1 MRSFSLSF
9 SVSSSLSS
17 RWRGSS
23 SKKKKTLKKK
33 KTNRCRQTSRNFT
46 VASLKNDENDDD
58 DQTTTTTTTTTTTP
72 VGMVMVKEEAKEK
85 TIESS
90 KVDFAMPTRLLSS
103 ENLTTDE
110 IEDARFRTYTLHIR
124 SGFPDKKKESN
135 FEWEQPSAL
144 NVCIIGTDG
153 RALME
158 RIDSFTADGREGRF
172 NVPGKT
178 DIVTFRARE
187 VGKPTALWVSVEG
200 KHVKSWTLDCISIV
214 DTFDERPEE
223 NAINFPTKYYECDV
237 VKAGA
242 LELRPGEVKKKSP
255 EQIEM
260 EREVS
265 MHNYDAY
272 KMRLFCF
279 TAGIIAA
286 GFTLEFTKGD
296 IEQAKAFASGG
307 VIGVLYMQMLTKSI
321 DQFFSGVDDE
331 EEKRKKSEREG
342 EEGVKKKFSLES
354 PFARLQK
361 IADIVIGSTP
371 VRMSVVAYFGYLA
384 AQHFGADHCLGWTIF
399 GFFSY
404 KFAVFPATFSHF
416 GDEEIDLES
425 FEAMNAIPISSE
437 NAEGKF
443 GPR

>member
-1 MRSFSLSF
+1 M
-9 SVSSSLSS
+9 
-17 RWRGSS
+17 
-23 SKKKKTLKKK
+23 
-33 KTNRCRQTSRNFT
+33 
-46 VASLKNDENDDD
+46 
-58 DQTTTTTTTTTTTP
+58 
-72 VGMVMVKEEAKEK
+72 
-85 TIESS
+85 
-90 KVDFAMPTRLLSS
+90 
-103 ENLTTDE
+103 
-110 IEDARFRTYTLHIR
+110 HIR
-124 SGFPDKKKESN
+124 SGFPDKKDSSGFN
-135 FEWEQPSAL
+135 WERPSAL

-153 RALME
+153 RAVME
-158 RIDSFTADGREGRF
+158 RIDSFSADGYERF
-172 NVPGKT
+172 NIPGKT

-187 VGKPTALWVSVEG
+187 VGTPTALWVSTEG

-214 DTFDERPEE
+214 DTFDEHPEE

-286 GFTLEFTKGD
+286 GFTVEFTLGD

-321 DQFFSGVDDE
+321 DQFFSAVDDE
-331 EEKRKKSEREG
+331 EETKKKNEGEG
-342 EEGVKKKFSLES
+342 EEGEAQKFSLEL
-354 PFARLQK
+354 PFERLQK
-361 IADIVIGSTP
+361 IADIIIGSTP
-371 VRMSVVAYFGYLA
+371 ARMAVVAYFGCLA
-384 AQHFGADHCLGWTIF
+384 AQHFGADHCFGWTVF

-404 KFAVFPATFSHF
+404 KFAVFPATFLHF
-416 GDEEIDLES
+416 GDEEIDLNS
-425 FEAMNAIPISSE
+425 FEGLNAIPISSGRGE
-437 NAEGKF
+437 NTGTATDKF

>member
-1 MRSFSLSF
+1 
-9 SVSSSLSS
+9 
-17 RWRGSS
+17 
-23 SKKKKTLKKK
+23 
-33 KTNRCRQTSRNFT
+33 
-46 VASLKNDENDDD
+46 
-58 DQTTTTTTTTTTTP
+58 
-72 VGMVMVKEEAKEK
+72 
-85 TIESS
+85 
-90 KVDFAMPTRLLSS
+90 
-103 ENLTTDE
+103 
-110 IEDARFRTYTLHIR
+110 
-124 SGFPDKKKESN
+124 
-135 FEWEQPSAL
+135 
-144 NVCIIGTDG
+144 
-153 RALME
+153 ME
-158 RIDSFTADGREGRF
+158 RIDSFTADGCEGRF

-255 EQIEM
+255 EQIKM

>member
-23 SKKKKTLKKK
+23 SKKKKTFKKK

-58 DQTTTTTTTTTTTP
+58 DQTITTTP
-72 VGMVMVKEEAKEK
+72 VGMVVVKEEAKEK

-90 KVDFAMPTRLLSS
+90 RVDFAMPNRLLSS

-124 SGFPDKKKESN
+124 SGFPDKKKESS
-135 FEWEQPSAL
+135 FDWEQPSAL

-158 RIDSFTADGREGRF
+158 RIDSFTADGCEGRF

-242 LELRPGEVKKKSP
+242 LELRPGKVKKKSP

-307 VIGVLYMQMLTKSI
+307 VIGVLYMQMLTKCI

-425 FEAMNAIPISSE
+425 FEAMNTIPISSE

>member
-23 SKKKKTLKKK
+23 SKKKKTFKKK

-46 VASLKNDENDDD
+46 VASLKKNDENDDD
-58 DQTTTTTTTTTTTP
+58 DRTITTP
-72 VGMVMVKEEAKEK
+72 FGMVVVKEEAKEK
-85 TIESS
+85 SIESS
-90 KVDFAMPTRLLSS
+90 RVDFAMPNRLLSS

-124 SGFPDKKKESN
+124 SGFPDKKKESS
-135 FEWEQPSAL
+135 FDWEQPSAL

-158 RIDSFTADGREGRF
+158 RIDSFTADGCEGRF

>member
-17 RWRGSS
+17 CWRGSS
-23 SKKKKTLKKK
+23 SKKKK
-33 KTNRCRQTSRNFT
+33 KTNRCRQTTSRNFT
-46 VASLKNDENDDD
+46 VASLKSDENDDD
-58 DQTTTTTTTTTTTP
+58 DDRTTTTTP
-72 VGMVMVKEEAKEK
+72 VGMVVVKEEAKEK

-90 KVDFAMPTRLLSS
+90 RVDFAMPNRLLSS

-124 SGFPDKKKESN
+124 SGFPDKKKESS
-135 FEWEQPSAL
+135 FDWEQPSAL

-158 RIDSFTADGREGRF
+158 RIDSFTADGCEGRF
-172 NVPGKT
+172 NVPGKM

>member
-17 RWRGSS
+17 CWRGSS
-23 SKKKKTLKKK
+23 SKKK
-33 KTNRCRQTSRNFT
+33 TNRCRQTTSRNFT
-46 VASLKNDENDDD
+46 VASLKSDENDDD
-58 DQTTTTTTTTTTTP
+58 DDRTTTTTTP
-72 VGMVMVKEEAKEK
+72 VGMVVVKEEAKEK

-90 KVDFAMPTRLLSS
+90 RVDFAMPNRLLSS

-124 SGFPDKKKESN
+124 SGFPDKKKESS
-135 FEWEQPSAL
+135 FDWEQPSAL

-158 RIDSFTADGREGRF
+158 RIDSFTADGCEGRF

>member
-23 SKKKKTLKKK
+23 SKKKKTFKKK

-58 DQTTTTTTTTTTTP
+58 DQTITTP
-72 VGMVMVKEEAKEK
+72 VGMVVVKEEAKEK

-90 KVDFAMPTRLLSS
+90 RVDFAMPNRLLSS

-124 SGFPDKKKESN
+124 SGFPDKKKESS
-135 FEWEQPSAL
+135 FDWEQPSAL

-158 RIDSFTADGREGRF
+158 RIDSFTADGCEGRF

>member
-17 RWRGSS
+17 PWRGSS
-23 SKKKKTLKKK
+23 SSKKKTFKKK

-46 VASLKNDENDDD
+46 SVFASSLKNDENDDD
-58 DQTTTTTTTTTTTP
+58 DQTTTP
-72 VGMVMVKEEAKEK
+72 GGVIVVKEEAREK
-85 TIESS
+85 TIYLSS
-90 KVDFAMPTRLLSS
+90 KVDFAMPNRLLSS

-124 SGFPDKKKESN
+124 SGFPDKKKESS
-135 FEWEQPSAL
+135 FDWEQPSAL

-158 RIDSFTADGREGRF
+158 RIDSFTADGCEGRF

>member
-1 MRSFSLSF
+1 MRSFSLSS

-17 RWRGSS
+17 SWRGSS
-23 SKKKKTLKKK
+23 SSSKKTTKK
-33 KTNRCRQTSRNFT
+33 KTNRCRQSRNFT
-46 VASLKNDENDDD
+46 KSVSASSLKNDENDDD
-58 DQTTTTTTTTTTTP
+58 QTTTP
-72 VGMVMVKEEAKEK
+72 VGMVVVKEEAKERTNIIK
-85 TIESS
+85 SS
-90 KVDFAMPTRLLSS
+90 KVDFAMPNRLLSS

-124 SGFPDKKKESN
+124 SGFPDKKKESS
-135 FEWEQPSAL
+135 FDWEQPSAL

-158 RIDSFTADGREGRF
+158 RIDSFTADGCEGRF

>member
-1 MRSFSLSF
+1 MRSFSLSS

-17 RWRGSS
+17 SWRGSS
-23 SKKKKTLKKK
+23 SSSKKTFKK
-33 KTNRCRQTSRNFT
+33 KTNRCRQSRNFT
-46 VASLKNDENDDD
+46 KSVSASSLKNDENDDD
-58 DQTTTTTTTTTTTP
+58 QTTTP
-72 VGMVMVKEEAKEK
+72 VGMVVVKEEAKERTNIIK
-85 TIESS
+85 SS
-90 KVDFAMPTRLLSS
+90 KVDFAMPNRLLSS

-124 SGFPDKKKESN
+124 SGFPDKKKESS
-135 FEWEQPSAL
+135 FDWEQPSAL

-158 RIDSFTADGREGRF
+158 RIDSFTADGCEGRF

>member
-124 SGFPDKKKESN
+124 SGFPDKKKESS
-135 FEWEQPSAL
+135 FDWEQPSAL

-158 RIDSFTADGREGRF
+158 RIDSFTADGCEGRF

>member
-17 RWRGSS
+17 CWRGSS
-23 SKKKKTLKKK
+23 SKKKK
-33 KTNRCRQTSRNFT
+33 KTNRCRQTTSRNFT
-46 VASLKNDENDDD
+46 VASLKSDENDDD
-58 DQTTTTTTTTTTTP
+58 DDRTTTTTTP
-72 VGMVMVKEEAKEK
+72 VGMVVVKEEAKEK

-90 KVDFAMPTRLLSS
+90 RVDFAMPNRLLSS

-124 SGFPDKKKESN
+124 SGFPDKKKESS
-135 FEWEQPSAL
+135 FDWEQPSAL

-158 RIDSFTADGREGRF
+158 RIDSFTADGCEGRF

>member
-9 SVSSSLSS
+9 SLSSSLSS

-58 DQTTTTTTTTTTTP
+58 DQTTTTTTP

-124 SGFPDKKKESN
+124 SGFPDKKKESS
-135 FEWEQPSAL
+135 FDWEQPSAL

>member
-1 MRSFSLSF
+1 
-9 SVSSSLSS
+9 
-17 RWRGSS
+17 
-23 SKKKKTLKKK
+23 
-33 KTNRCRQTSRNFT
+33 
-46 VASLKNDENDDD
+46 
-58 DQTTTTTTTTTTTP
+58 
-72 VGMVMVKEEAKEK
+72 MVMVKEEAKEK

-124 SGFPDKKKESN
+124 SGFPDKKKESS
-135 FEWEQPSAL
+135 FDWEQPSAL

-158 RIDSFTADGREGRF
+158 RIDSFTATGAKE
-172 NVPGKT
+172 
-178 DIVTFRARE
+178 E

>member
-17 RWRGSS
+17 CWRGSS
-23 SKKKKTLKKK
+23 SKKKTLKKKK
-33 KTNRCRQTSRNFT
+33 KTNRCRQTTSRNFT
-46 VASLKNDENDDD
+46 VASLKSDENDDD
-58 DQTTTTTTTTTTTP
+58 DDRTTTTTP
-72 VGMVMVKEEAKEK
+72 VGMVVVKEEAKEK

-90 KVDFAMPTRLLSS
+90 RVDFAMPNRLLSS

-124 SGFPDKKKESN
+124 SGFPDKKKESS
-135 FEWEQPSAL
+135 FDWEQPSAL

-158 RIDSFTADGREGRF
+158 RIDSFTADGCEGRF

-354 PFARLQK
+354 PFAHLQK

>member
-1 MRSFSLSF
+1 MRSFSLSI

-17 RWRGSS
+17 CWRGSS
-23 SKKKKTLKKK
+23 SKKKK
-33 KTNRCRQTSRNFT
+33 KTNRCRQTTSRNFT
-46 VASLKNDENDDD
+46 VASLKSDENDDD
-58 DQTTTTTTTTTTTP
+58 DDRTTTTTTP
-72 VGMVMVKEEAKEK
+72 VGMVVVKEEAKEK

-90 KVDFAMPTRLLSS
+90 RVDFAMPNRLLSS

-124 SGFPDKKKESN
+124 SGFPDKKKESS
-135 FEWEQPSAL
+135 FDWEQPSAL

-158 RIDSFTADGREGRF
+158 RIDSFTADGCEGRF
-172 NVPGKT
+172 NVPGKM

>member
-1 MRSFSLSF
+1 MRSFSLSS

-17 RWRGSS
+17 SWRGSS
-23 SKKKKTLKKK
+23 SSSKKTFKK
-33 KTNRCRQTSRNFT
+33 KTNRCRQSRNFT
-46 VASLKNDENDDD
+46 KSVSASSLKNDENDDD
-58 DQTTTTTTTTTTTP
+58 QTTTP
-72 VGMVMVKEEAKEK
+72 VGMVVVKEEAKERTNIIK
-85 TIESS
+85 SS
-90 KVDFAMPTRLLSS
+90 KVDFAMPNRLLSS

-124 SGFPDKKKESN
+124 SGFPDKKKESS
-135 FEWEQPSAL
+135 FDWEQPSAL

-158 RIDSFTADGREGRF
+158 RIDSFTADGCEGRF

-242 LELRPGEVKKKSP
+242 LELRPGEVKKKSL

>member
-17 RWRGSS
+17 PWRGSS
-23 SKKKKTLKKK
+23 SSKKKTFKKK

-46 VASLKNDENDDD
+46 SVFASSLKNDENDDD
-58 DQTTTTTTTTTTTP
+58 DQTITTP
-72 VGMVMVKEEAKEK
+72 VGMVMVKEEAREK

-90 KVDFAMPTRLLSS
+90 RVDFAMPNRLLSS

-124 SGFPDKKKESN
+124 SGFPDKKKESS
-135 FEWEQPSAL
+135 FDWEQPSAL

-158 RIDSFTADGREGRF
+158 RIDSFTADGCEGRF

-255 EQIEM
+255 EQIKM

>member
-17 RWRGSS
+17 CWRGSS
-23 SKKKKTLKKK
+23 SKKKKTFKKK

-46 VASLKNDENDDD
+46 VASLKKNDENDDD
-58 DQTTTTTTTTTTTP
+58 DRTITTP
-72 VGMVMVKEEAKEK
+72 FGMVVVKEEAKEK

-90 KVDFAMPTRLLSS
+90 RVDFAMPNRLLSS

-124 SGFPDKKKESN
+124 SGFPDKKKESS
-135 FEWEQPSAL
+135 FDWEQPSAL

-158 RIDSFTADGREGRF
+158 RIDSFTADGCEGRF

>member
-23 SKKKKTLKKK
+23 SKKKKTFKKK

-58 DQTTTTTTTTTTTP
+58 DQTITTTP
-72 VGMVMVKEEAKEK
+72 VGMVVVKEEAKEK

-90 KVDFAMPTRLLSS
+90 RVDFAMPNRLLSS

-124 SGFPDKKKESN
+124 SGFPDKKKESS
-135 FEWEQPSAL
+135 FDWEQPSAL

-158 RIDSFTADGREGRF
+158 RIDSFTADGCEGRF

>member
-1 MRSFSLSF
+1 MRSFSLSS

-17 RWRGSS
+17 SWRGSS
-23 SKKKKTLKKK
+23 SSSKKTTKK
-33 KTNRCRQTSRNFT
+33 KTNRCRQSRNFT
-46 VASLKNDENDDD
+46 KSVSASSLKNDENDDD
-58 DQTTTTTTTTTTTP
+58 QTTTP
-72 VGMVMVKEEAKEK
+72 VGMVVVKEEAKERTNILK
-85 TIESS
+85 SS
-90 KVDFAMPTRLLSS
+90 KVDFAMPNRLLSS

-124 SGFPDKKKESN
+124 SGFPDKKKESS
-135 FEWEQPSAL
+135 FDWEQPSAL

-158 RIDSFTADGREGRF
+158 RIDSFTADGCEGRF

-242 LELRPGEVKKKSP
+242 LELRPGEVKKKSL

>member
-1 MRSFSLSF
+1 M
-9 SVSSSLSS
+9 
-17 RWRGSS
+17 
-23 SKKKKTLKKK
+23 
-33 KTNRCRQTSRNFT
+33 
-46 VASLKNDENDDD
+46 
-58 DQTTTTTTTTTTTP
+58 
-72 VGMVMVKEEAKEK
+72 
-85 TIESS
+85 
-90 KVDFAMPTRLLSS
+90 
-103 ENLTTDE
+103 
-110 IEDARFRTYTLHIR
+110 
-124 SGFPDKKKESN
+124 
-135 FEWEQPSAL
+135 
-144 NVCIIGTDG
+144 CIIGTDG

-158 RIDSFTADGREGRF
+158 RIDSFTADGCEGRF

-223 NAINFPTKYYECDV
+223 NAINFPTKYHECDV

>member
-1 MRSFSLSF
+1 MRSVSLSF

-17 RWRGSS
+17 CWRGSS
-23 SKKKKTLKKK
+23 SKKKKTFKKK

-46 VASLKNDENDDD
+46 VASLKKNDENDDD
-58 DQTTTTTTTTTTTP
+58 DRTITTP
-72 VGMVMVKEEAKEK
+72 FGMVVVKEEAKEK
-85 TIESS
+85 SIESS
-90 KVDFAMPTRLLSS
+90 RVDFAMPNRLLSS

-124 SGFPDKKKESN
+124 SGFPDKKKESS
-135 FEWEQPSAL
+135 FDWEQPSAL

-158 RIDSFTADGREGRF
+158 RIDSFTADGCEGRF

-255 EQIEM
+255 EQIKM

>member
-17 RWRGSS
+17 PWRGSS
-23 SKKKKTLKKK
+23 SSKKKTFKKK

-46 VASLKNDENDDD
+46 SVFASSLKNDENDDD
-58 DQTTTTTTTTTTTP
+58 DQTTTP
-72 VGMVMVKEEAKEK
+72 GGVIVVKEEAREK
-85 TIESS
+85 TIYLSS
-90 KVDFAMPTRLLSS
+90 KVDFAMPNRLLSS

-124 SGFPDKKKESN
+124 SGFPDKKKESS
-135 FEWEQPSAL
+135 FDWEQPSAL

-158 RIDSFTADGREGRF
+158 RIDSFTADGCEGRF

-255 EQIEM
+255 EQIKM

>member
-17 RWRGSS
+17 CWRGSS
-23 SKKKKTLKKK
+23 SKKKKTFTKKK
-33 KTNRCRQTSRNFT
+33 KTNRCRQTTSRNFT
-46 VASLKNDENDDD
+46 VASLKSDENDDD
-58 DQTTTTTTTTTTTP
+58 DDRTTTTTP
-72 VGMVMVKEEAKEK
+72 VGMVVVKEEAKEK

-90 KVDFAMPTRLLSS
+90 RVDFAMPNRLLSS

-124 SGFPDKKKESN
+124 SGFPDKKKESS
-135 FEWEQPSAL
+135 FDWEQPSAL

-158 RIDSFTADGREGRF
+158 RIDSFTADGCEGRF

-425 FEAMNAIPISSE
+425 FEAMNTIPISSE

>member
-1 MRSFSLSF
+1 
-9 SVSSSLSS
+9 
-17 RWRGSS
+17 
-23 SKKKKTLKKK
+23 
-33 KTNRCRQTSRNFT
+33 
-46 VASLKNDENDDD
+46 
-58 DQTTTTTTTTTTTP
+58 
-72 VGMVMVKEEAKEK
+72 
-85 TIESS
+85 
-90 KVDFAMPTRLLSS
+90 
-103 ENLTTDE
+103 
-110 IEDARFRTYTLHIR
+110 
-124 SGFPDKKKESN
+124 
-135 FEWEQPSAL
+135 
-144 NVCIIGTDG
+144 
-153 RALME
+153 ME
-158 RIDSFTADGREGRF
+158 RIDSFTADGCEGRF
-172 NVPGKT
+172 NVPGKM

>member
-1 MRSFSLSF
+1 MNFKFFFRKVAFHFSL
-9 SVSSSLSS
+9 
-17 RWRGSS
+17 
-23 SKKKKTLKKK
+23 KTHLFFDY
-33 KTNRCRQTSRNFT
+33 N
-46 VASLKNDENDDD
+46 
-58 DQTTTTTTTTTTTP
+58 TT
-72 VGMVMVKEEAKEK
+72 KH
-85 TIESS
+85 
-90 KVDFAMPTRLLSS
+90 
-103 ENLTTDE
+103 LTKQDE

-124 SGFPDKKKESN
+124 SGFPDKKKESS
-135 FEWEQPSAL
+135 FDWEQPSAL

-158 RIDSFTADGREGRF
+158 RIDSFTADGCEGRF

-223 NAINFPTKYYECDV
+223 NAINFPTKYHECDV

-307 VIGVLYMQMLTKSI
+307 VIGVLYMQLLTKSI

>member
-23 SKKKKTLKKK
+23 SKKKKTFKKK

-58 DQTTTTTTTTTTTP
+58 DQTITTP
-72 VGMVMVKEEAKEK
+72 VGMVVVKEEAKEK

-90 KVDFAMPTRLLSS
+90 RVDFAMPNRLLSS

-124 SGFPDKKKESN
+124 SGFPDKKKESS
-135 FEWEQPSAL
+135 FDWEQPSAL

-158 RIDSFTADGREGRF
+158 RIDSFTADGCEGRF

-425 FEAMNAIPISSE
+425 FEAMNAIPISPE

>member
-124 SGFPDKKKESN
+124 SGFPDKKKESS
-135 FEWEQPSAL
+135 FDWEQPSAL

>member
-1 MRSFSLSF
+1 M
-9 SVSSSLSS
+9 VAAEQIAT
-17 RWRGSS
+17 
-23 SKKKKTLKKK
+23 SK
-33 KTNRCRQTSRNFT
+33 S
-46 VASLKNDENDDD
+46 
-58 DQTTTTTTTTTTTP
+58 
-72 VGMVMVKEEAKEK
+72 
-85 TIESS
+85 TIDSS
-90 KVDFAMPTRLLSS
+90 KVDFAMPNRLLSS
-103 ENLTTDE
+103 DLTTDE

-124 SGFPDKKKESN
+124 SGFPDKKESN
-135 FEWEQPSAL
+135 SSFDWEQPSAL

-158 RIDSFTADGREGRF
+158 RIDSFSADGCEGRF

-178 DIVTFRARE
+178 DVVTFRARE
-187 VGKPTALWVSVEG
+187 VGTPTALWVSVEG

-214 DTFDERPEE
+214 DTFDEHPEE
-223 NAINFPTKYYECDV
+223 NAINFPTKYYDCDV

-255 EQIEM
+255 QQIEM

-286 GFTLEFTKGD
+286 GFTFEFTKGD

-321 DQFFSGVDDE
+321 DQFFSGVDEE
-331 EEKRKKSEREG
+331 EEKRKRSESEG
-342 EEGVKKKFSLES
+342 EDGGEPTES
-354 PFARLQK
+354 PFAHLQK
-361 IADIVIGSTP
+361 IADMIIGSTP
-371 VRMSVVAYFGYLA
+371 ARMSVVAYFGCLA

-425 FEAMNAIPISSE
+425 FEALNAIPISTSGGE
-437 NAEGKF
+437 NTEGKF

>member
-17 RWRGSS
+17 CWRGSS
-23 SKKKKTLKKK
+23 SKKKTLKKKK
-33 KTNRCRQTSRNFT
+33 KTNRCRQTTSRNFT
-46 VASLKNDENDDD
+46 VASLKSDENDDD
-58 DQTTTTTTTTTTTP
+58 DDRTTTTTP
-72 VGMVMVKEEAKEK
+72 VGMVVVKEEAKEK

-90 KVDFAMPTRLLSS
+90 RVDFAMPNRLLSS

-124 SGFPDKKKESN
+124 SGFPDKKKESS
-135 FEWEQPSAL
+135 FDWEQPSAL

-158 RIDSFTADGREGRF
+158 RIDSFTADGCEGRF

>member
-17 RWRGSS
+17 CWRGSS
-23 SKKKKTLKKK
+23 SKKKTLKKKK
-33 KTNRCRQTSRNFT
+33 KTNRCRQTTSRNFT
-46 VASLKNDENDDD
+46 VASLKSDENDDD
-58 DQTTTTTTTTTTTP
+58 DDRTTTTTP
-72 VGMVMVKEEAKEK
+72 VGMVVVKEEAKEK

-90 KVDFAMPTRLLSS
+90 RVDFAMPNRLLSS

-124 SGFPDKKKESN
+124 SGFPDKKKESS
-135 FEWEQPSAL
+135 FDWEQPSAL

-158 RIDSFTADGREGRF
+158 RIDSFTADGCEGRF

-425 FEAMNAIPISSE
+425 FEAMNAIHISSE

>member
-58 DQTTTTTTTTTTTP
+58 DQTTTTTTP

-124 SGFPDKKKESN
+124 SGFPDKKKESS
-135 FEWEQPSAL
+135 FDWEQPSAL

-158 RIDSFTADGREGRF
+158 RIDSFTADGCEGRF

-307 VIGVLYMQMLTKSI
+307 VIGVLYMQMLTKCI

-425 FEAMNAIPISSE
+425 FEAMNAIHISSE

>member
-1 MRSFSLSF
+1 
-9 SVSSSLSS
+9 
-17 RWRGSS
+17 
-23 SKKKKTLKKK
+23 
-33 KTNRCRQTSRNFT
+33 
-46 VASLKNDENDDD
+46 
-58 DQTTTTTTTTTTTP
+58 
-72 VGMVMVKEEAKEK
+72 
-85 TIESS
+85 
-90 KVDFAMPTRLLSS
+90 
-103 ENLTTDE
+103 
-110 IEDARFRTYTLHIR
+110 
-124 SGFPDKKKESN
+124 
-135 FEWEQPSAL
+135 
-144 NVCIIGTDG
+144 
-153 RALME
+153 ME
-158 RIDSFTADGREGRF
+158 RIDSFSADGCEGRF

-178 DIVTFRARE
+178 DVVTFRARE
-187 VGKPTALWVSVEG
+187 VGTPTALWVSVEG

-214 DTFDERPEE
+214 DTFDEHPEE
-223 NAINFPTKYYECDV
+223 NAINFPTKYYDCDV

-242 LELRPGEVKKKSP
+242 LELRPGEVKKKSR

-286 GFTLEFTKGD
+286 GFTFEFTKGD

-321 DQFFSGVDDE
+321 DQFFSGVDEE
-331 EEKRKKSEREG
+331 EEKRKRSESKGGDGG
-342 EEGVKKKFSLES
+342 EPTES
-354 PFARLQK
+354 PFAHLQK
-361 IADIVIGSTP
+361 IADMIIGSTP
-371 VRMSVVAYFGYLA
+371 ARMSVVAYFGYLA

-425 FEAMNAIPISSE
+425 FEALNAIPISTSE
-437 NAEGKF
+437 GENTEGKF

>member
-1 MRSFSLSF
+1 MRSFSLSS

-17 RWRGSS
+17 SWRGSS
-23 SKKKKTLKKK
+23 SSSKKTFKK
-33 KTNRCRQTSRNFT
+33 KTNRCRQSRNFT
-46 VASLKNDENDDD
+46 KSVSASSLKNDENDDD
-58 DQTTTTTTTTTTTP
+58 QTTTP
-72 VGMVMVKEEAKEK
+72 VGMVVVKEEAKERTNILK
-85 TIESS
+85 SS
-90 KVDFAMPTRLLSS
+90 KVDFAMPNRLLSS

-124 SGFPDKKKESN
+124 SGFPDKKKESS
-135 FEWEQPSAL
+135 FDWEQPSAL

-158 RIDSFTADGREGRF
+158 RIDSFTADGCEGRF

-242 LELRPGEVKKKSP
+242 LELRPGEVKKKSL

>member
-1 MRSFSLSF
+1 MRSFSLSS

-17 RWRGSS
+17 SWRGSS
-23 SKKKKTLKKK
+23 SSKKKTFKK
-33 KTNRCRQTSRNFT
+33 KTNRCRQSRNFT
-46 VASLKNDENDDD
+46 KSVSASSLKNDENDDD
-58 DQTTTTTTTTTTTP
+58 QTTTP
-72 VGMVMVKEEAKEK
+72 VGMVVVKEEAKERTNIIK
-85 TIESS
+85 SS
-90 KVDFAMPTRLLSS
+90 KVDFAMPNRLLSS

-124 SGFPDKKKESN
+124 SGFPDKKKESS
-135 FEWEQPSAL
+135 FDWEQPSAL

-158 RIDSFTADGREGRF
+158 RIDSFTADGCEGRF